1 MDRLE
6 RFGVKQ
12 TWLRQAVLKKNQ
24 AQTQANNNPMFDLKF
39 YASVSHFVKYMQ
51 SMMHDALPNAAGY
64 NKTTIK
70 KYFEEKVCIIS
81 ILAQTSYW
89 PFHLAV

>member
-1 MDRLE
+1 
-6 RFGVKQ
+6 
-12 TWLRQAVLKKNQ
+12 
-24 AQTQANNNPMFDLKF
+24 MFDLKF
-39 YASVSHFVKYMQ
+39 YDSVSKFVNYMQ
-51 SMMHDALPNAAGY
+51 ALMHDALPNSEGY
-64 NKTTIK
+64 NRTTIK